1 MKKDIVYA
9 PVAGVSVAVVRQQ
22 DEPDAYGWT
31 VVLFNENDAPITN
44 VFVTSRGYTD
54 QQETSVLRHF
64 FAEILPQSNQIIES
78 IVPEVFGLNNEFWVS
93 YYIKDQVFDKK
104 FIFPSNC
111 ISTQN
116 LVILP
121 TLNRPGIL
129 AQ

>member
-22 DEPDAYGWT
+22 DEPDAYDWT

-104 FIFPSNC
+104 FIFPSDC